1 MQNIVTLY
9 LVIIS
14 VVHLFRAYVIILHAQ
29 EHSMLKYQRAWL
41 SSINKGYNPNK
52 PNKLKVYASI
62 KK

>member
-1 MQNIVTLY
+1 MNELEGEYYID
-9 LVIIS
+9 
-14 VVHLFRAYVIILHAQ
+14 YVQ

-62 KK
+62 NLVKTT